1 MPMSE
6 STLETQ
12 APAEEG
18 LYEYR
23 SGVKPTWCPGCGDF
37 GVLTAITNTLKRMEL
52 NPDEVVA
59 LSGIGCS
66 SRISYFLNTYGFH
79 GVHGRTMP
87 IALGIRLGNPAL
99 KLVVFG
105 GDGDGFAIGGGH
117 FLHGARRN
125 ADLMYVVMDN
135 QIYGLTKG
143 QTSPTSA
150 LEFVTKS
157 TPGGN
162 LEQPIHPLMLALA
175 CGATFVGQA
184 NADKIKE
191 TEDMMLKAMNHRGFA
206 FINLYSACPTF
217 NKINTHKWYRT
228 ALTSLPDDHDATS
241 FEAAMALL
249 SQRDKAF
256 SGVLY
261 QVERPTYEDSATGFM
276 KGDYNRETI
285 EKTVTSLMNKFA

>member
-1 MPMSE
+1 MSE
-6 STLETQ
+6 NATT
-12 APAEEG
+12 G
-18 LYEYR
+18 YEYR
-23 SGVKPTWCPGCGDF
+23 SEVKPTWCPGCGDF
-37 GVLTAITNTLKRMEL
+37 GVLTAVTNGLKRLEV

-87 IALGIRLGNPAL
+87 LALGLRIGNPNR
-99 KLVVFG
+99 KLLVFG

-117 FLHGARRN
+117 FIHGARRN
-125 ADLMYVVMDN
+125 IDLTYMVMDN

-157 TPGGN
+157 SPGGN
-162 LEQPIHPLMLALA
+162 LELPLSPLMLALT
-175 CGATFVGQA
+175 CGATFVAQA

-191 TEDMMLKAMNHRGFA
+191 VEDLVLQGMDHKGFA

-217 NKINTHKWYRT
+217 NKINTHKWYRS
-228 ALTSLPDDHDATS
+228 AMSEVPEDHDTGS
-241 FEAAMALL
+241 FEQAMGLVA
-249 SQRDKAF
+249 QRDKSW

-261 QVERPTYEDSATGFM
+261 KVNRPTYEEGTQALMTGEH
-276 KGDYNRETI
+276 NRESI
-285 EKTVTSLMNKFA
+285 DKLVAGAIAKFV

>member
-1 MPMSE
+1 MSE

-23 SGVKPTWCPGCGDF
+23 SNVKPTWCPGCGDF
-37 GVLTAITNTLKRMEL
+37 GVLTAITNTLKRLEL

-87 IALGIRLGNPAL
+87 IALGIRMGNPAL

-150 LEFVTKS
+150 LQFVTKS
-157 TPGGN
+157 TPGGT

-191 TEDMMLKAMNHRGFA
+191 SEDMMVKAMEHRGFA

-228 ALTSLPDDHDATS
+228 ALTPAPEGHDTSS

-285 EKTVTSLMNKFA
+285 EKTVTALMDKFA